1 MAKRKVSSK
10 SATSHFSF
18 MNRENVAMYVKI
30 QEAQFQEYCN
40 LYGVEVDYFSRN
52 IDCYD
57 KDGNVRNLIVDGKY
71 NTKLRDFTYFS
82 GPEVYNFGIKMPIR
96 FLVDYGTDNYMFAGF
111 GVDTTNDAKI
121 YITKKQ
127 FSNNCLQFFGLPKN
141 ADVSFKKKFKVS
153 NWKIVDC
160 GEIEVPFNVE
170 DDLVYNAKVKL
181 NKFDSIEI
189 DDEFS
194 ADIITGFNFPTSSIN
209 PEYSSVIDN
218 NKFIEF
224 DEDSFSAKIVSNKI
238 TKKGNG
244 HVEIECKF
252 NISYNTF
259 KTNYNPHWD
268 TLDAVLENGETLP
281 ITFAPKVGDIV
292 RVKMIDDPNVFRD
305 YTITFVNDTNLSK
318 DGISPLMTNY
328 CWECSITRR
337 KPSYEE
343 IDVVDEKGV
352 KVEQMEKGLE
362 SILNKTEQQNVQ
374 TITREE
380 EVYDYDEQF
389 ADVSGML
396 VDNIDVYKDAVY
408 GSMNSLNEKKR
419 D

>member
-1 MAKRKVSSK
+1 
-10 SATSHFSF
+10 
-18 MNRENVAMYVKI
+18 MYKYKDI
-30 QEAQFQEYCN
+30 LIDIPGFTE
-40 LYGVEVDYFSRN
+40 EVVIDFKYKAIIVDGEEKTFN
-52 IDCYD
+52 IDYYELVPGENFF
-57 KDGNVRNLIVDGKY
+57 KLESDGNV
-71 NTKLRDFTYFS
+71 
-82 GPEVYNFGIKMPIR
+82 
-96 FLVDYGTDNYMFAGF
+96 
-111 GVDTTNDAKI
+111 
-121 YITKKQ
+121 
-127 FSNNCLQFFGLPKN
+127 
-141 ADVSFKKKFKVS
+141 
-153 NWKIVDC
+153 
-160 GEIEVPFNVE
+160 EIEF
-170 DDLVYNAKVKL
+170 
-181 NKFDSIEI
+181 
-189 DDEFS
+189 
-194 ADIITGFNFPTSSIN
+194 
-209 PEYSSVIDN
+209 
-218 NKFIEF
+218 
-224 DEDSFSAKIVSNKI
+224 
-238 TKKGNG
+238 
-244 HVEIECKF
+244 KF

-343 IDVVDEKGV
+343 IDVVDDKGI

-362 SILNKTEQQNVQ
+362 SVLNKQEQQDVQ

-380 EVYDYDEQF
+380 EVYNYDDQF
-389 ADVSGML
+389 ADVNGIL

-408 GSMNSLNEKKR
+408 GSMNSLNEKER